1 MTFSNFMQIVVFLSL
16 YSLLTILSTEITIFQ
31 ILSSGALITLYK
43 HRKFEDYSFLSQFS
57 L

>member
-43 HRKFEDYSFLSQFS
+43 HRKFEDYSFVSQFS